1 MRSGGGVPLAALL
14 LGLLLECA
22 LGVLAWEVREDFY
35 GAGVE
40 NPEVSWG
47 QKKEVKRVQ
56 PPNHD
61 LGCSCS
67 PEVLGCRDETGVC
80 MCVDK
85 HLVCNGEVDCPGGE
99 DEVDCSP
106 NQCTEFMCGSG
117 RCVEK
122 GRLCDGFDDCGDDS
136 DEVLCKLPPM
146 PGGCYPGQFN
156 CSSGH
161 FCISPKWR
169 CDGDF
174 DCQDKSDE
182 ANCTVSTCPASE
194 HLCGDG
200 HCIHHTWV
208 CDKEFDCDDRSD
220 ELDCPTTDETTC
232 TPDQVQCESGGRCVM
247 EHYAC
252 DGENDCGD
260 WSDEH
265 DCNITTCAP
274 DEFKCQSG
282 KCIEHKWV
290 CDYIDDCDDGED
302 EATCPH
308 PSEDVVSDISQV
320 RPCHFEVGYLVYCR

>member
-1 MRSGGGVPLAALL
+1 
-14 LGLLLECA
+14 
-22 LGVLAWEVREDFY
+22 VLAWEVREDFY

-61 LGCSCS
+61 L
-67 PEVLGCRDETGVC
+67 
-80 MCVDK
+80 
-85 HLVCNGEVDCPGGE
+85 
-99 DEVDCSP
+99 
-106 NQCTEFMCGSG
+106 EFMCGSG

-208 CDKEFDCDDRSD
+208 CDKEFDCDD
-220 ELDCPTTDETTC
+220 PTTDETTC

-308 PSEDVVSDISQV
+308 PSEDVVSDISQWCDGEV
-320 RPCHFEVGYLVYCR
+320 DCEDGSDESNCPVTCGPGHFTCGTTECISHSQVCDGHHDCLQGDDEADCQMGEECENLSCSYACKDMEESCLCQLGFTLAADNTT